1 MLKITTQVDEKA
13 TTLALVGRLAG
24 PWTTE
29 LETCWKEASL
39 CKPPRLRV
47 DLTNVTYI
55 DDRGKAILARMHQDG
70 AELIASGC
78 LTRCIVEDIMR
89 ATLSQAP
96 RSKR

>member
-47 DLTNVTYI
+47 D
-55 DDRGKAILARMHQDG
+55 DRGKAILARMHQDG